1 MVMTYSL
8 RGIKR
13 RGMGTLGLIV
23 VVVAVFVVLAFFGVF
38 GLHL

>member
-1 MVMTYSL
+1 LVMIYSL
-8 RGIKR
+8 RGNKKR
-13 RGMGTLGLIV
+13 GIGTLGLIV